1 MLGLVG
7 IKKNID
13 ISIREKLSIISSKK
27 EEYLKKLLCEFEEAI
42 ILSTCNRTEIYV
54 NYSCR
59 EEEVLDKVF
68 NNLNWDLSLKEY
80 VFLMDEKSTIKH
92 IFQVSSGYHSKIKG
106 ESQILGQVKEA
117 YRDSYN
123 IKGAVKSLGRLFES
137 AISCGK
143 KFIAKAKLYEI
154 PVSSISIAVNK
165 LLELKCEKVMVLGY
179 GHMGKLAIK
188 YLLQSSCEEIVL
200 VLRDISKA
208 NDISDKKVKIIN
220 FKEKNK
226 YINSMDGIISCTS
239 APHPVVLKEDIIKTG
254 NKIYCFDLAVPRD
267 IHKDVLSLE
276 RIIGYNIDEISKID
290 DNNKLLRNE
299 RMKEYEY
306 IVNDSIKEYMN
317 WLEVRKLSPIIK
329 DIKENGNRVYKKRLK
344 TYINKKKEIDESELV
359 EKLLKSI
366 TNLYTNRA
374 IEILKEERLK
384 GSEKECLQIIR
395 KIFIEEI

>member
-188 YLLQSSCEEIVL
+188 YLLQSS
-200 VLRDISKA
+200 
-208 NDISDKKVKIIN
+208 
-220 FKEKNK
+220 FK
-226 YINSMDGIISCTS
+226 G
-239 APHPVVLKEDIIKTG
+239 
-254 NKIYCFDLAVPRD
+254 
-267 IHKDVLSLE
+267 HK
-276 RIIGYNIDEISKID
+276 
-290 DNNKLLRNE
+290 
-299 RMKEYEY
+299 
-306 IVNDSIKEYMN
+306 
-317 WLEVRKLSPIIK
+317 
-329 DIKENGNRVYKKRLK
+329 
-344 TYINKKKEIDESELV
+344 
-359 EKLLKSI
+359 
-366 TNLYTNRA
+366 
-374 IEILKEERLK
+374 
-384 GSEKECLQIIR
+384 
-395 KIFIEEI
+395 